1 MITQNFQDIFTYEAL
16 YRAHLKGRLCK
27 RDKRPLVRFEM
38 RTLQHLHGL
47 YLKLQAGNFKFGTY
61 SSFIVYEPKKREIV
75 SQGML
80 DKVVNHLVSRHIL
93 YPAILP
99 CLIDT
104 NVASRSNLGTKAGLE
119 AVNEFHRKCKVKY
132 GKYYNGC
139 GIFSSACGN

>member
-61 SSFIVYEPKKREIV
+61 SSFIVYEPKKRNSNASV
-75 SQGML
+75 LRARRSA
-80 DKVVNHLVSRHIL
+80 
-93 YPAILP
+93 YP
-99 CLIDT
+99 
-104 NVASRSNLGTKAGLE
+104 VRRRSY
-119 AVNEFHRKCKVKY
+119 AVFLRALHRR
-132 GKYYNGC
+132 
-139 GIFSSACGN
+139 